1 MWWFRA
7 ETVLNAVMRGL
18 VPRLHVFVPH
28 GRKTWMAGTEAG
40 QNDEKLN
47 RAQLTRRVAFA
58 FAMLPLAACGFHPLY
73 AENRRVADEPAL
85 AAIKVMPIAD
95 RMGQQ
100 LELSLREQ
108 LNPHDL
114 SLETRYQLSI
124 TLAVSRADL
133 GIQRDA
139 TATRG
144 QVNVTAIIVLADAKT
159 AKVLYRASAHSLSA
173 FNVVNDAFAAQVAQD
188 DSDLR
193 TVRDLADEIRT
204 RIAIFLQ
211 QHAG

>member
-1 MWWFRA
+1 MSLNPFIVFPASFDECSGAGNQGCSAPLPRGPCFRSDDGIGRFPGK
-7 ETVLNAVMRGL
+7 VLCCIAL
-18 VPRLHVFVPH
+18 L
-28 GRKTWMAGTEAG
+28 
-40 QNDEKLN
+40 L
-47 RAQLTRRVAFA
+47 L
-58 FAMLPLAACGFHPLY
+58 MLPLAACGFHPLY
-73 AENRRVADEPAL
+73 AESRRAADEPAL

-100 LELSLREQ
+100 LVLSLREQ
-108 LNPHDL
+108 FNPHGV
-114 SLETRYQLSI
+114 SLETRYQLSV

-144 QVNVTAIIVLADAKT
+144 QVNVTAIMVLADAKT
-159 AKVLYRASAHSLSA
+159 SKVLYRGSAHSLSA

-188 DSDLR
+188 DSDSR
-193 TVRDLADEIRT
+193 AVRDLATEIRT

>member
-1 MWWFRA
+1 MSITSFTVFPAKAGIQGCSAPSLALGPCFRRDDGIGRFHA
-7 ETVLNAVMRGL
+7 GKAICCIVLL
-18 VPRLHVFVPH
+18 L
-28 GRKTWMAGTEAG
+28 
-40 QNDEKLN
+40 L
-47 RAQLTRRVAFA
+47 
-58 FAMLPLAACGFHPLY
+58 MLPLAACGFHPLY
-73 AENRRVADEPAL
+73 AESHRTADEPAL
-85 AAIKVMPIAD
+85 AAVKVMPIAD

-108 LNPHDL
+108 LNPRGL
-114 SLETRYQLSI
+114 SLETRYQLSV
-124 TLAVSRADL
+124 TLAVARADL

-144 QVNVTAIIVLADAKT
+144 QVYVTAIIVLADAKT
-159 AKVLYRASAHSLSA
+159 SKVLYRGSARSLSA

-188 DSDLR
+188 DSDTR

>member
-18 VPRLHVFVPH
+18 VPRIHVFVPH

-73 AENRRVADEPAL
+73 AESRRVADDPAL
-85 AAIKVMPIAD
+85 AAITVLPIAD
-95 RMGQQ
+95 RIGQQ

-108 LNPHDL
+108 FNPRGL
-114 SLETRYQLSI
+114 SLEPRYKLSI
-124 TLAVSRADL
+124 TLAVARADL

-144 QVNVTAIIVLADAKT
+144 QVSVTASIVLADAKT
-159 AKVLYRASAHSLSA
+159 AKVLYRGAVHSLSS
-173 FNVVNDAFAAQVAQD
+173 FNVVNDAFSAQVAQD
-188 DSDLR
+188 DSDTR
-193 TVRDLADEIRT
+193 AMRDLADEIHT
-204 RIAIFLQ
+204 RVAIFLQ
-211 QHAG
+211 EHAG

>member
-1 MWWFRA
+1 MWWFRGDII
-7 ETVLNAVMRGL
+7 VKGVMRGL
-18 VPRLHVFVPH
+18 VPRVHVFMPQ
-28 GRKTWMAGTEAG
+28 GRKSWPAGTEVG
-40 QNDEKLN
+40 HDDKEFN
-47 RAQLTRRVAFA
+47 RKQLARRVAVA

-73 AENRRVADEPAL
+73 AETHRAADEPAL

-108 LNPHDL
+108 LNPHGL

>member
-1 MWWFRA
+1 MSINPFAVFPAKAGIQGRSAPLLPLGPCFRRDDGIPWFRGGKA
-7 ETVLNAVMRGL
+7 LCCIAL
-18 VPRLHVFVPH
+18 L
-28 GRKTWMAGTEAG
+28 
-40 QNDEKLN
+40 L
-47 RAQLTRRVAFA
+47 L
-58 FAMLPLAACGFHPLY
+58 MLPLAACGFHPLY
-73 AENRRVADEPAL
+73 AESHRVADEPAL

-108 LNPHDL
+108 LNPRGL
-114 SLETRYQLSI
+114 SLEPRYQLSV
-124 TLAVSRADL
+124 TLAIARSDL

-144 QVNVTAIIVLADAKT
+144 QVYVAASIVLADAKT
-159 AKVLYRASAHSLSA
+159 SKVLYRGSARSLSA

-188 DSDLR
+188 DSDSR

>member
-1 MWWFRA
+1 MPITPFAVLPAPFDERSGAGIEGCSALSLPLGPCFRGDDGIGWFRA
-7 ETVLNAVMRGL
+7 GKALCCIALVLL
-18 VPRLHVFVPH
+18 
-28 GRKTWMAGTEAG
+28 
-40 QNDEKLN
+40 
-47 RAQLTRRVAFA
+47 
-58 FAMLPLAACGFHPLY
+58 MLPLAACGFHPLY
-73 AENRRVADEPAL
+73 AESHRVADEPAL
-85 AAIKVMPIAD
+85 AAIKVLPIAD

-108 LNPHDL
+108 FNPRGLAVDP
-114 SLETRYQLSI
+114 RYQLSV
-124 TLAVSRADL
+124 TLTVYRADL

-144 QVNVTAIIVLADAKT
+144 QVNVTASIVLADAKT
-159 AKVLYRASAHSLSA
+159 SKVIYRGAAHSLSA

-188 DSDLR
+188 DSDSR

>member
-1 MWWFRA
+1 M
-7 ETVLNAVMRGL
+7 LLL
-18 VPRLHVFVPH
+18 V
-28 GRKTWMAGTEAG
+28 
-40 QNDEKLN
+40 
-47 RAQLTRRVAFA
+47 
-58 FAMLPLAACGFHPLY
+58 MLPLAACGFHPLY
-73 AENRRVADEPAL
+73 AESRRVADEPAL

-95 RMGQQ
+95 RIGQQ

-108 LNPHDL
+108 LNPRGL
-114 SLETRYQLSI
+114 SLEPRYQLGV
-124 TLAVSRADL
+124 TLAVSRVDL

-144 QVNVTAIIVLADAKT
+144 QVNVTATIVLADAKT
-159 AKVLYRASAHSLSA
+159 AKVLYRAAAHSLST

-188 DSDLR
+188 DSDSR

-204 RIAIFLQ
+204 RVAIFLQ

>member
-1 MWWFRA
+1 MWWYSR
-7 ETVLNAVMRGL
+7 TNRISSRGGGSPHLTLPSLRDWPLPLRPGGRRGL
-18 VPRLHVFVPH
+18 
-28 GRKTWMAGTEAG
+28 GRGGATTSTMLCVA
-40 QNDEKLN
+40 
-47 RAQLTRRVAFA
+47 LT

-73 AENRRVADEPAL
+73 AESRRAADAPAL

-108 LNPHDL
+108 FNPHGV
-114 SLETRYQLSI
+114 SLETRYQLSV

-159 AKVLYRASAHSLSA
+159 SKVLYRGSAHSLSA

-188 DSDLR
+188 DSDSR
-193 TVRDLADEIRT
+193 AVRDLATEIRT

>member
-1 MWWFRA
+1 MWWFRGDI
-7 ETVLNAVMRGL
+7 TVKGVMRGL
-18 VPRLHVFVPH
+18 VPRIDVLLRHV
-28 GRKTWMAGTEAG
+28 GKRMAGTEAG
-40 QNDEKLN
+40 HSDKKFN
-47 RAQLTRRVAFA
+47 RKQLTRRVAFA

-73 AENRRVADEPAL
+73 AETRRAADEPTL

>member
-1 MWWFRA
+1 MLCVA
-7 ETVLNAVMRGL
+7 
-18 VPRLHVFVPH
+18 
-28 GRKTWMAGTEAG
+28 
-40 QNDEKLN
+40 
-47 RAQLTRRVAFA
+47 LT

-73 AENRRVADEPAL
+73 AESRRAADAPAL

-108 LNPHDL
+108 FNPHGV
-114 SLETRYQLSI
+114 SLETRYQLSV

-159 AKVLYRASAHSLSA
+159 SKVLYRGSAHSLSA

-188 DSDLR
+188 DSDSR
-193 TVRDLADEIRT
+193 AVRDLADEIRT